1 MRRYVALLLAGLVIS
16 CGGGGESGTTGGGT
30 PSSTAPTPVGGGVGV
45 GTGVATPA
53 SCASCPGPGAY
64 VEESHP
70 AVTLSGEWTSTDSH
84 WGYSGGTALQ
94 SSVVGAKASFTFTGT
109 SVRWFSSRSRAGGEA
124 RVSVDGGPAK
134 TVSLRSGTGEVIR
147 TPAITIYDLSD
158 GPHTLTIEVLSG
170 LVVVDGFD
178 VQPDTTLSH
187 WQETNPEFVFSA
199 GWTKAS
205 TAFPWSGNGDA
216 NAPELP
222 VTAQETY
229 VAGETVT
236 LPFRGTGIKWIGYTG
251 PDAGIAQ
258 VQIDGGAPVEV
269 DLYSPTAK
277 YQAMVWMVKGLADG
291 NHTLTITTTG
301 RRHAAASAARVVVDA
316 VDVMVP
322 GRRWENNDRLPNGQR
337 AITYT
342 VLPGNLDWQTN
353 HVSRIWSG
361 GSASTSNQMGNT
373 ATFSF
378 TGTSVSWIG
387 CRKSSANGTVNIY
400 IDGVFVTA
408 LDLRGVRY
416 PLEGYQMTVF
426 RQDGLAPGQQHTL
439 TIEITSRTG
448 GAYVVIDAF
457 DVHP

>member
-1 MRRYVALLLAGLVIS
+1 MDTKGLYMRRYVALLLAGLVIS
-16 CGGGGESGTTGGGT
+16 CGGGGESGTTDGGT
-30 PSSTAPTPVGGGVGV
+30 PSPTPPP
-45 GTGVATPA
+45 TSAPIRTPS
-53 SCASCPGPGAY
+53 SCATCPGPGAY
-64 VEESHP
+64 VEESDP
-70 AVTLSGEWTSTDSH
+70 AVTLSGEWTSTESH
-84 WGYSGGTALQ
+84 WGYSGGTAMQ
-94 SSVVGAKASFTFTGT
+94 SSVAGAKATFTFTGT
-109 SVRWFSSRSRAGGEA
+109 SVRWYSSRSRAGGEA
-124 RVSVDGGPAK
+124 RVSVDGGPAR

-170 LVVVDGFD
+170 VVVVVGFD

-187 WQETNPEFVFSA
+187 WQDTNPEFVFSA

-205 TAFPWSGNGDA
+205 TAFPWSGNGDT

-222 VTAQETY
+222 VTAHETY
-229 VAGETVT
+229 VGGETVT

-277 YQAMVWMVKGLADG
+277 YQALVWMVKGLADG

-301 RRHAAASAARVVVDA
+301 GRNPAASAARVVVDA

-322 GRRWENNDRLPNGQR
+322 GRRYENNDRLPNGQR
-337 AITYT
+337 AVTYT

-353 HVSRIWSG
+353 HVSRVWSG

-373 ATFSF
+373 ATFRF

-400 IDGVFVTA
+400 IDGIFVRA
-408 LDLRGVRY
+408 LDLRGVSY

-426 RQDGLAPGQQHTL
+426 RIDGLAPGPHTL